1 MNFPCIYVQCSRPL
15 PQSHLPEGE
24 YHIGSSLCYLLGNVD
39 SLQNLTNSIMLGISA
54 VAGGVGGPPVAGV
67 RGSPVAGGVGG
78 PPLAGVGGPPL
89 AEGVGGSSVAA
100 AAAESSLSVDLIRH
114 Q

>member
-1 MNFPCIYVQCSRPL
+1 MFNALDPCP
-15 PQSHLPEGE
+15 
-24 YHIGSSLCYLLGNVD
+24 SLIFQKENTILVVVCAYLLGNVD

-78 PPLAGVGGPPL
+78 PPVAGVGGW
-89 AEGVGGSSVAA
+89 
-100 AAAESSLSVDLIRH
+100 
-114 Q
+114 QY